1 MELRRDGDGER
12 IPIVGC
18 PLLAVTPES
27 LAWIRWHG
35 LWQRG
40 LFPVAGGVMD
50 QPAKYLSAMEHLD
63 LVTAKQERPDHSD
76 RR

>member
-1 MELRRDGDGER
+1 MELRHDETSER

-18 PLLAVTPES
+18 PLLAITPEA

-40 LFPVAGGVMD
+40 LLPGGGGVMD
-50 QPAKYLSAMEHLD
+50 QPAKYLAAMEHLD
-63 LVTAKQERPDHSD
+63 LVTAKQERPEHAD